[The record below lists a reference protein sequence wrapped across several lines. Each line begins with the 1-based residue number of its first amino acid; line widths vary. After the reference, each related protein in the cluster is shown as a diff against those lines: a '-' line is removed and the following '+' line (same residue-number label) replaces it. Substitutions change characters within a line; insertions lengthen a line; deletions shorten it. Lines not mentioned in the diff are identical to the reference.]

1 MVAFGDSYATL
12 ADFKAYM
19 KQETRDAN
27 DDTLQDALDTA
38 TAEVNRITNRVF
50 WTSDAATPRVYTP
63 ESYLRCKVDDF
74 YTTDGLVVECDQSRN
89 GNFTETWASTD
100 YELSPLNGIVDGE
113 PGWPYWKLKAVG
125 NFWFPLCLYP
135 QERTGVV
142 RITAKWGWADVPY
155 PVKRATMIIAAE
167 NWKLKDAPLG
177 VAGFNQFGVLR
188 VRQNT
193 AAMSKLNKYI
203 RKPVMLG

>member
-12 ADFKAYM
+12 AEFKSYM

-38 TAEVNRITNRVF
+38 TTEVNKICNRVF
-50 WTSDAATPRVYTP
+50 WTSDTASSRVYTP
-63 ESYLRCKVDDF
+63 QSYLRCKVDDF
-74 YTTDGLVVECDQSRN
+74 YTSEGLVIETDPT
-89 GNFTETWASTD
+89 GTGEFPYTWATSD
-100 YELSPLNGIVDGE
+100 YELSPFNGIVDQE

-125 NFWFPLCLYP
+125 GYWFPVALAP
-135 QERTGVV
+135 QVRSAVV
-142 RITAKWGWADVPY
+142 RVTAKWGWADVPF

-177 VAGFNQFGVLR
+177 VAGFNQFGVIR
-188 VRQNT
+188 VRQNS
-193 AAMSKLNKYI
+193 AAMSKLAKYV
-203 RKPVMLG
+203 RQPVMLG

>member
-12 ADFKAYM
+12 AEFKSYM

-38 TAEVNRITNRVF
+38 TVEVNKICNRVF
-50 WTSDAATPRVYTP
+50 WTSTTASPRLYKP
-63 ESYLRCKVDDF
+63 ESYLRCKVHDF
-74 YTTDGLVVECDQSRN
+74 YTTDSLII
-89 GNFTETWASTD
+89 ETDPTGTGSFPYTWTASD
-100 YELSPLNGIVDGE
+100 YELSPFDGIVDQE
-113 PGWPYWKLKAVG
+113 PGWPYWKIKAVG
-125 NFWFPLCLYP
+125 GYWFPVALAP
-135 QERTGVV
+135 QVRTAVV
-142 RITAKWGWADVPY
+142 RVTAKWGWADVPT

-177 VAGFNQFGVLR
+177 VAGFNQFGVIR
-188 VRQNT
+188 VRQNS
-193 AAMSKLNKYI
+193 AAMSKLAKFV